1 MQNVRHPQAPADVQH
16 ALQSVHFGQELALPP
31 LHDPPPEPDPDDDD
45 PPPDELELELTGA
58 PQEPP
63 LQT

>member
-1 MQNVRHPQAPADVQH
+1 MQTNRHPHAPADVQH
-16 ALQSVHFGQELALPP
+16 GLQSVHFGQELALPP

-45 PPPDELELELTGA
+45 PPEELELELTGA

-63 LQT
+63 LHT